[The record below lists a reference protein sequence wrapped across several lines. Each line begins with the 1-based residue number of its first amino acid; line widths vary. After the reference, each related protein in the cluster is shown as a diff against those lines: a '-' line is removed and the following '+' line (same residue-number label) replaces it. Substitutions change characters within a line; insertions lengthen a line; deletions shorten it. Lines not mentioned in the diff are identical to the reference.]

1 MTNHRRDDSPSN
13 RIGRRAFVVGGL
25 LTAGCTERVD
35 PAPSTFAT
43 DEAPRPKLPDPVT
56 VEAPAARGIE
66 ACQDRHPETPLR
78 ALTGLAQGTPRLLR
92 AYSFTTAAQAAGLRA
107 GDPLLSKSTTDSG
120 HRGVLFDVLVRHTTS
135 TDATPKT
142 AAIAKE
148 LSGPRFEKGRFAWP
162 FLAGTR
168 LSPERYGDEILA
180 FDFRPEALF
189 VVFHGHLYP
198 HFDFYDAAG
207 KRVDADVAMAAPERI
222 GAFLF
227 SSAELSAGTIGLSSC
242 RVPGPALTY
251 REMYLGNLAMIS
263 QWRLGTQDILDR
275 IAAEVD
281 DLRMLVRDHDCSH
294 GRIGAS
300 CTEVLTLWD
309 RLGPRRMDLFVGS
322 TAFAN
327 PYGRYG
333 LTLADLSRLADDLE
347 SLRFAP
353 NPLVVNP

>member
-1 MTNHRRDDSPSN
+1 M
-13 RIGRRAFVVGGL
+13 VGGL
-25 LTAGCTERVD
+25 LAAGCTERLD

-43 DEAPRPKLPDPVT
+43 DEAPRPRLPGPVT

-107 GDPLLSKSTTDSG
+107 GDPIFSKSTTDSG
-120 HRGVLFDVLVRHTTS
+120 HRGVLFDVLERRVTS
-135 TDATPKT
+135 SDSAPQT

-168 LSPERYGDEILA
+168 LSPERYGDEIVA
-180 FDFRPEALF
+180 FDFRPETLF
-189 VVFHGHLYP
+189 VVFDGDR
-198 HFDFYDAAG
+198 FSTFAFYDATG
-207 KRVDADVAMAAPERI
+207 KRVDPDLAMATPERI

-227 SSAELSAGTIGLSSC
+227 SSADISTGTFKVSACIE
-242 RVPGPALTY
+242 PGPALTY

-275 IAAEVD
+275 IAAEVE
-281 DLRMLVRDHDCSH
+281 DLRMLVRDHDCTY

-300 CTEVLTLWD
+300 CMEVLTLWD
-309 RLGPRRMDLFVGS
+309 RLGPRRLDLFVGS

-333 LTLADLSRLADDLE
+333 LTLAELSSLADDLE
-347 SLRFAP
+347 SLRFPP
-353 NPLVVNP
+353 NPLIVNP

>member
-1 MTNHRRDDSPSN
+1 MTDHRRDDPSSK

-25 LTAGCTERVD
+25 LAAGCTERSA
-35 PAPSTFAT
+35 PAPSTLAT
-43 DEAPRPKLPDPVT
+43 DEAARPSLPAPVA

-66 ACQDRHPETPLR
+66 ACQDRHPEAPLR

-107 GDPLLSKSTTDSG
+107 GEPLLSKSTTDSG
-120 HRGVLFDVLVRHTTS
+120 HRGVLFDVLERHATS

-148 LSGPRFEKGRFAWP
+148 LAGPRFEKGRFAWP

-168 LSPERYGDEILA
+168 SSPERYGDEILA
-180 FDFRPEALF
+180 VDFRPEALF

-198 HFDFYDAAG
+198 DFHFYDAAG
-207 KRVDADVAMAAPERI
+207 NPIDADVAMATPERI

-242 RVPGPALTY
+242 REPGPALTY

-275 IAAEVD
+275 ISAEVE
-281 DLRMLVRDHDCSH
+281 DLRMLVRDHDCTY

-300 CTEVLTLWD
+300 CREVLTLWD

-333 LTLADLSRLADDLE
+333 LTLADLSRLADDLDA
-347 SLRFAP
+347 LRFAP
-353 NPLVVNP
+353 NPLIVNP